1 MIQQIAWEMPHF
13 YTSNPRRQGHSALW
27 TFANWHGPSPNSNSE
42 LRKKYTNLAKYSKN
56 AYKAFSKL
64 AHIENGPSNE
74 EEKDE
79 EEKNSFGRLSPVLAR
94 NHWPKKWL

>member
-1 MIQQIAWEMPHF
+1 LPGKCPIFIHPTQGAKGIQRYGHLQTGTGPVQTQILNYARNIQIW
-13 YTSNPRRQGHSALW
+13 
-27 TFANWHGPSPNSNSE
+27 PNIQ
-42 LRKKYTNLAKYSKN
+42 KKI
-56 AYKAFSKL
+56 YKAFSKL

-94 NHWPKKWL
+94 NHWPKKGL